1 MAQLTFDL
9 PDTVV
14 ATGTGSGLGE
24 ECAAQLLSLGVGV
37 IGIDVNPA
45 NERLTGVA
53 GYRHVEGSVSEQST
67 WDAALVE
74 LDGSGWSSESTLG
87 FLGAAAILQ
96 VGMLLDEDVAVWERT
111 WRINVL
117 GNVLGLRTILPRLID
132 AKRGT
137 AVVVTSVDA
146 AFAEQQLA
154 HYSSSKGA
162 LEMAVRTIAL
172 DYARTGVNINLVAP
186 GPMRAGLFERHL
198 ASADNP
204 EEFLATRTARQPVG
218 RIIGADEVAN
228 VVAFMLSAQASGIF
242 ASTVTV
248 DGGLTSGFD
257 FRPWASS
264 EA

>member
-1 MAQLTFDL
+1 
-9 PDTVV
+9 
-14 ATGTGSGLGE
+14 
-24 ECAAQLLSLGVGV
+24 
-37 IGIDVNPA
+37 
-45 NERLTGVA
+45 
-53 GYRHVEGSVSEQST
+53 
-67 WDAALVE
+67 
-74 LDGSGWSSESTLG
+74 
-87 FLGAAAILQ
+87 
-96 VGMLLDEDVAVWERT
+96 MLLEEDIAVWERT

-117 GNVLGLRTILPRLID
+117 GNVLGLKAMLPRLMS
-132 AKRGT
+132 AKRGA

-172 DYARTGVNINLVAP
+172 DYARTGVTINLVAP

-198 ASADNP
+198 ASAADP
-204 EEFLATRTARQPVG
+204 EEFLATRTARQPIG

-228 VVAFMLSAQASGIF
+228 VVAFLLSGQASGVF
-242 ASTVTV
+242 ATTVTV

-257 FRPWASS
+257 FRPWAS